1 MTLNKFCPVAQG
13 EYYNI
18 KSPDKSQLF
27 FTYFFI
33 SFYIFFIII
42 TPLLRFI
49 NILIF
54 FAIRTQHSLFCI
66 HNMNYSPHL
75 GLQRSSRSSIDALE
89 GFAVT

>member
-1 MTLNKFCPVAQG
+1 M
-13 EYYNI
+13 E
-18 KSPDKSQLF
+18 KSTIF
-27 FTYFFI
+27 YYFFDI
-33 SFYIFFIII
+33 FLHFFIII
-42 TPLLRFI
+42 TPLLHFI

-54 FAIRTQHSLFCI
+54 FAISIQHLLFCI